1 MHASLAV
8 IGGGPGG
15 YASAF
20 LAADLGMDVVL
31 VDAAPRLGGTCLLH
45 GCIPSKALLHV
56 ARVLSEVEELAEDW
70 GVGFGSPNIDLDRVR
85 ARKDKVVT
93 TLAGGLQQLAK
104 RRGVQVV
111 HARASFQDANTLRL
125 EGESDSIPDDGALT
139 FDHAI
144 IATGSSPIVPE
155 PLRIA
160 SHRVM
165 DSESALQ
172 LQRIPDSLLV
182 VGGGY
187 IGLELGT
194 VYARLGSRVTIVEMA
209 DRLLPAV
216 DSDLVK
222 HLQRRLRK
230 LVAERL
236 FLNTRVVAM
245 ADVDDGVEVTLEDGA
260 NQSVEKFDAVLVAVG
275 RRAAT
280 QHLGLEKTRIQ
291 LDSRGFIQCDQQQRT
306 NEPHVFAVGDVVGEP
321 MLAHKAA
328 HQARTAIDV
337 MQGKSTEFDKRAI
350 PAVIFT
356 DPEIAWAGCTEQ
368 QAVAANR
375 PVESA
380 LFPWAASGRA
390 QATGRTDGLTK
401 WVIDPDSR
409 QLIGCGMV
417 GVGAGELIGEAVLAI
432 EMGCEVT
439 DVSHSVHPHPTLSET
454 LMNAAEVFSGTALE
468 IYKPRRR

>member
-1 MHASLAV
+1 MHAPLAV

-15 YASAF
+15 YAAAF
-20 LAADLGMDVVL
+20 LAADLGVDVVL

-56 ARVLSEVEELAEDW
+56 ARVLSEVEELGQDW
-70 GVGFGSPNIDLDRVR
+70 GVVFGQPDIDLAGVR
-85 ARKDKVVT
+85 ARKDKVIG

-104 RRGVQVV
+104 RRGVRVV
-111 HARASFQDANTLRL
+111 CAHARFQDANTLQL
-125 EGESDSIPDDGALT
+125 EGDSDSIPAGGAMT

-144 IATGSSPIVPE
+144 IATGSAPIVPE
-155 PLRIA
+155 PLRTA
-160 SHRVM
+160 SQRVM
-165 DSESALQ
+165 DSEEALQ
-172 LQRIPDSLLV
+172 LERIPDSLLV

-222 HLQRRLRK
+222 HLQRRLGK
-230 LVAERL
+230 LVEDRL
-236 FLNTRVVAM
+236 CLNTRVLEM
-245 ADVDDGVEVTLEDGA
+245 VDGAAGVEVTLQDNA
-260 NQSVEKFDAVLVAVG
+260 SQRIEKFDAVLVAVG
-275 RRAAT
+275 RRAVT
-280 QHLGLEKTRIQ
+280 QHLGLENTRIQ
-291 LDSRGFIQCDQQQRT
+291 LNSLGFIECDRQQRT
-306 NEPHVFAVGDVVGEP
+306 AEPHILAVGDVAGEP

-337 MQGKSTEFDKRAI
+337 IQGKPAEFDKRAI

-356 DPEIAWAGCTEQ
+356 DPEIAWAGLTEQ
-368 QAVAANR
+368 QAAAANR
-375 PVESA
+375 RVESA

-401 WVIDPDSR
+401 WLIDPDSN
-409 QLIGCGMV
+409 QLIGCGIV
-417 GVGAGELIGEAVLAI
+417 GVGAGELISEAVLAI
-432 EMGCEVT
+432 EMGCEVA
-439 DVSHSVHPHPTLSET
+439 DVGHSVHPHPTLSET

>member
-1 MHASLAV
+1 MHAPLAV

-15 YASAF
+15 YAAAF
-20 LAADLGMDVVL
+20 LAADLGVDVVL

-56 ARVLSEVEELAEDW
+56 ARVLSEVEELGQDW
-70 GVGFGSPNIDLDRVR
+70 GVVFGQPAIDLAGVR
-85 ARKDKVVT
+85 ARKDKVVG

-104 RRGVQVV
+104 RRGVRVV
-111 HARASFQDANTLRL
+111 CAHARFQDANTLQL
-125 EGESDSIPDDGALT
+125 EGDSDSIPTGGAMT

-144 IATGSSPIVPE
+144 IATGSAPIVPE
-155 PLRIA
+155 PLRTA
-160 SHRVM
+160 SQRVM
-165 DSESALQ
+165 DSEEALR
-172 LQRIPDSLLV
+172 LERIPDSLLV

-222 HLQRRLRK
+222 HLQRRLGK
-230 LVAERL
+230 LVEDRL
-236 FLNTRVVAM
+236 CLNTRVLEM
-245 ADVDDGVEVTLEDGA
+245 VDRAAGVEVTLQDSA
-260 NQSVEKFDAVLVAVG
+260 SQRVEEFDAVLVAVG
-275 RRAAT
+275 RRAVT
-280 QHLGLEKTRIQ
+280 QHLGLEKTRVQ
-291 LDSRGFIQCDQQQRT
+291 LDSLGFIQCDRQQRT
-306 NEPHVFAVGDVVGEP
+306 AEPHILAVGDVAGEP

-337 MQGKSTEFDKRAI
+337 IQGKPTEFDKRAI

-356 DPEIAWAGCTEQ
+356 DPEIAWAGLTEQ
-368 QAVAANR
+368 QAAAANR
-375 PVESA
+375 RVESA

-401 WVIDPDSR
+401 WLIDPDSN
-409 QLIGCGMV
+409 QLVGCGIV
-417 GVGAGELIGEAVLAI
+417 GVGAGELISEAVLAI
-432 EMGCEVT
+432 EMGCEVA